1 MEKHDDENQEQ
12 PCRTAT
18 LIFQNQRFEVDKQKL
33 IQRSEY
39 FAALF
44 SPNFKEY
51 HQSKHEIHIEYPLEV
66 FQVSFIPL
74 F

>member
-12 PCRTAT
+12 PRTVT

-44 SPNFKEY
+44 SPKFKEF
-51 HQSKHEIHIEYPLEV
+51 HQTEHKIHVEYPLAV
-66 FQVSFIPL
+66 FQVSFFTL